1 MKKHLDTDAV
11 ANELKGASLFFRQPG
26 AQPASPPAPA
36 IPTWEEPK
44 PAPAPV
50 VPQTEP
56 VVRPPRT
63 EGSGGT
69 PRSPVRTGRRFTRR
83 HAFDIYEDQLAALR
97 HLALEERMDGG
108 VGSMSQMVREA
119 LDRFLAGAKKRPR

>member
-11 ANELKGASLFFRQPG
+11 ANELQGASLFFRQP
-26 AQPASPPAPA
+26 AASPTPPPPA
-36 IPTWEEPK
+36 
-44 PAPAPV
+44 APV
-50 VPQTEP
+50 AEEQRPSPESVVAQTEP

-83 HAFDIYEDQLAALR
+83 HAFDIYDDQLAALR
-97 HLALEERMDGG
+97 QLALEERMDGG

-119 LDRFLAGAKKRPR
+119 LDRFIASAKKQQR